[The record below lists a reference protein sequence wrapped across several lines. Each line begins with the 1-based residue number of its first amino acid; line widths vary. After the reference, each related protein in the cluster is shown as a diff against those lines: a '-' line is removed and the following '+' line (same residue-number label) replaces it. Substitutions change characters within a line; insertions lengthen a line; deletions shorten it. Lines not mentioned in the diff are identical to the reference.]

1 MSGRPRLPG
10 IDAGLGL
17 LFGLVL
23 FLGMSLWF
31 VSQEMQ
37 AARREAEVRKATV
50 SAMSLAETVAALE
63 AVAAPPEALAAAV
76 ERWRQ
81 GDDLVREVRVARQ
94 SGAQLVHSTVADD
107 IGRGALPRRLVREE
121 KWLFDLM
128 GQLRGNV
135 DTNKA
140 EGYRLPEMQV
150 EGAGESRLR
159 VTVPVYVGG
168 ETYWGVVQVER
179 ERTSP
184 AGGADAG
191 FALTIAAVAL
201 AVFFGL
207 MLVLRV
213 VPLGVPERWAA
224 LALAA
229 LVLAGAGV
237 TFGRQELAR
246 IASYEKARVAELAV
260 VYQGVSDSARQAAA
274 LSAAAIPRT
283 VSLDVDQ
290 FRRPLGQI
298 GADGALN
305 VPALDEAVSDSVG
318 GIRDALWWTALLAG
332 GLLTLFALGQM
343 RRLGSTLVEHRN
355 AYFYVLPAIVGML
368 LLVFFPF
375 SYGVMLSFT
384 ERTLLNQ
391 GVPLADLWVGLDN
404 YVKILGHF
412 DVIRWTADG
421 WSVNYESFYWTLFI
435 TVCWTVSNVALGVT
449 LGLILALALNTEGL
463 RGRAIYRVLLILP
476 WAIPNY
482 ITALIWKGMF
492 HQQFGVI
499 NQAIVMFGG
508 EPVQWFD
515 DVFTSFMTGL
525 ATNAWLSF
533 PFMMVVSLGALQSI
547 PTDMYEAAELD
558 GASKWQQFWSITL
571 PLLKPA
577 LIPAIILS
585 VVWTF
590 NMFNVIYLVSGGEPA
605 GANEILIT
613 KAYKLA
619 FERYQYAY
627 AAAYSFVIFL
637 ILMAYGVFQ
646 NRVSKAT
653 EQVR

>member
-1 MSGRPRLPG
+1 MRTTRFPG
-10 IDAGLGL
+10 LDAGLGL
-17 LFGLVL
+17 LFGLIL
-23 FLGMSLWF
+23 FFGMSLWF
-31 VSQEMQ
+31 VSLENQN
-37 AARREAEVRKATV
+37 ARREAEVRKTTV
-50 SAMSLAETVAALE
+50 AAMSLAETVAALE
-63 AVAAPPEALAAAV
+63 TVGAPPEALAPAI
-76 ERWRQ
+76 EKWRE
-81 GDDLVREVRVARQ
+81 GDALVRDVRLVRQ
-94 SGAQLVHSTVADD
+94 QGAQLVYSSVAADAAK
-107 IGRGALPRRLVREE
+107 GALPRRLVREE
-121 KWLFDLM
+121 KPLFDLT

-135 DTNKA
+135 ESNRA
-140 EGYRLPEMQV
+140 EGYRLPEAPV
-150 EGAGESRLR
+150 EGVRDDLLR
-159 VTVPVYVGG
+159 VTVPIFVGDA
-168 ETYWGVVQVER
+168 YWGIAQVER
-179 ERTSP
+179 ERSTP
-184 AGGADAG
+184 AAGGDYGRA
-191 FALTIAAVAL
+191 
-201 AVFFGL
+201 GL
-207 MLVLRV
+207 MLAVAVGVFFALAFVLRA
-213 VPLGVPERWAA
+213 VPLGLPDRWVH
-224 LALAA
+224 LAA
-229 LVLAGAGV
+229 VGVLLAVVAV
-237 TFGRQELAR
+237 LFGRYELQQL
-246 IASYEKARVAELAV
+246 ASYEKARASEVAAT
-260 VYQGVSDSARQAAA
+260 YQGFSASSQAAA
-274 LSAAAIPRT
+274 AQVGAT
-283 VSLDVDQ
+283 VPSTVPLDVDQ

-298 GADGALN
+298 GPDGQLN
-305 VPALDEAVSDSVG
+305 VPKLDESVSDNVG
-318 GIRDALWWTALLAG
+318 AIRDQLWWTGLLAA
-332 GLLTLFALGQM
+332 GLAALFALGQM
-343 RRLGSTLVEHRN
+343 RRLAETVREHRS
-355 AYFYVLPAIVGML
+355 AYSYVLPAIVGML

-375 SYGVMLSFT
+375 TYGVMLSFT
-384 ERTLLNQ
+384 DRTLLNQ
-391 GVPLADLWVGLDN
+391 GVPLTELWVGLDN

-435 TVCWTVSNVALGVT
+435 TICWTVSNVAIGVT
-449 LGLILALALNTEGL
+449 LGLMLALALNTENL

-515 DVFTSFMTGL
+515 DVFTSFITGL

-547 PTDMYEAAELD
+547 PTDMYEAAKLD
-558 GASKWQQFWSITL
+558 GATRWQQFWSITL

-637 ILMAYGVFQ
+637 ILLAYGVFQ
-646 NRVSKAT
+646 NKVSKAT